1 MGPTSHVLRR
11 FPLVARPR
19 PAAKALTSR
28 VDDLR
33 VLAERADHEG
43 DLAAAS
49 AVYNQ
54 AALIASDC
62 GQPELARHWCHE
74 HADAYLHALPLG
86 AQAARH
92 ALEPLVNLARLH
104 IRDGNGD
111 AALGLLNNLFQALS
125 SRTDTLIDGHPVP
138 ASRLTRTD
146 DDHREV
152 RQWLW
157 GVLLADGS
165 RALTGAGRW
174 KEAYEHLQRHNGI
187 GQRMLDGRQVAVI
200 AHATSGEIERAR
212 AIITETVRGEP
223 WEEAVTACLAYL
235 CARAGGEP
243 DGAYLDTLLRTYR
256 RLTPTPSLAVFHT
269 RLGLT
274 VLDAAGGVDQPGVRS
289 LAADLI
295 DQALAY
301 GDAYVARE
309 LLGHPGICAVI
320 GAGRE
325 AGLVDIMQ
333 EGMMHAQLPS
343 VARKRLLQSLTTS
356 RAVITR
362 GSLVPG
368 PRLEPGGVGRQIGGV
383 ATEEALPG

>member
-1 MGPTSHVLRR
+1 MDPTSQVLRR

-33 VLAERADHEG
+33 VLAERADREG

-62 GQPELARHWCHE
+62 GQAELARQWCHE

-111 AALGLLNNLFQALS
+111 AALGFLSNLFQAVS
-125 SRTDTLIDGHPVP
+125 SRTDTLIDGRPLL
-138 ASRLTRTD
+138 ASRLTRTE
-146 DDHREV
+146 DDHRQV

-157 GVLLADGS
+157 GVLLAEGT
-165 RALTGAGRW
+165 RALTSNGRW
-174 KEAYEHLQRHNGI
+174 KEAYDHLQRHNGI

-200 AHATSGEIERAR
+200 VHVTTDEIERAR
-212 AIITETVRGEP
+212 TIIAETARGEP

-235 CARAGGEP
+235 CAKAAGEP
-243 DGAYLDTLLRTYR
+243 EEAFLDALLRSYQ

-269 RLGLT
+269 RLGLA
-274 VLDAAGGVDQPGVRS
+274 VIDAAGQLDHPEVRS

-295 DQALAY
+295 DQALAFD
-301 GDAYVARE
+301 DAYVARE
-309 LLGHPGICAVI
+309 LLGHPSTLAVI
-320 GAGRE
+320 DTQSK
-325 AGLVDIMQ
+325 AGLAEMMQ
-333 EGMMHAQLPS
+333 VGTPCGRLPS
-343 VARKRLLQSLTTS
+343 DAQEQLLQSLAVS
-356 RAVITR
+356 RAAIRRCVS
-362 GSLVPG
+362 G
-368 PRLEPGGVGRQIGGV
+368 
-383 ATEEALPG
+383 

>member
-1 MGPTSHVLRR
+1 MDPTSHVLRR

-19 PAAKALTSR
+19 PAAKALTIR
-28 VDDLR
+28 VDGLCA
-33 VLAERADHEG
+33 LADRADREG

-62 GQPELARHWCHE
+62 GQPELARQWCHE
-74 HADAYLHALPLG
+74 HADAYLRALPLG

-104 IRDGNGD
+104 IRDGKGD
-111 AALGLLNNLFQALS
+111 AALGLLNDLFQAVS
-125 SRTDTLIDGHPVP
+125 SRTDTLIDGCPVP

-157 GVLLADGS
+157 GVLLADGA
-165 RALTGAGRW
+165 RALTSAGRW
-174 KEAYEHLQRHNGI
+174 TEAYEHLQRHNGI
-187 GQRMLDGRQVAVI
+187 GHRMLDGRQVAVI
-200 AHATSGEIERAR
+200 AHIACGEIERAR
-212 AIITETVRGEP
+212 VTIAKTVRGEP
-223 WEEAVTACLAYL
+223 WEEAVTACLAYV
-235 CARAGGEP
+235 CARAGDEP
-243 DGAYLDTLLRTYR
+243 EDAYLDALLRSYR
-256 RLTPTPSLAVFHT
+256 RLTPTPNLAVFHT

-274 VLDAAGGVDQPGVRS
+274 VLDVAGGVDHPGVRS

-295 DQALAY
+295 DQALAVR
-301 GDAYVARE
+301 DAYVARE
-309 LLGHPGICAVI
+309 LLDHPGISAVI
-320 GAGRE
+320 GAGRN
-325 AGLVDIMQ
+325 AGLLDIAQ
-333 EGMMHAQLPS
+333 AGMMHVPLPC
-343 VARKRLLQSLTTS
+343 VARERLLQSLTTS
-356 RAVITR
+356 RAVITK

-368 PRLEPGGVGRQIGGV
+368 PGLRPGAVGRQTGGV